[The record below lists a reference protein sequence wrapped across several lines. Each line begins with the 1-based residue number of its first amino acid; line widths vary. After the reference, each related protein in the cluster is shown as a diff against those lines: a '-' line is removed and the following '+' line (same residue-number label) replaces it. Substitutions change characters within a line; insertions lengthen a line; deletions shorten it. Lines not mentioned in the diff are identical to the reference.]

1 MTSYVDIDED
11 IDLGLDAEDITLKLL
26 NAVCDREQCPYEAC
40 INVYVTHSDNVRVY
54 NREYRDKDTTTDV
67 LSFPALDILNG
78 DFESAVEAS
87 DSPFDPESGE
97 LILGDI
103 VINADR
109 VYSQAEE
116 YGHSVL
122 REFAFLC
129 AHSLYHLCGY
139 DHERADEAEIME
151 RKQEETLA
159 SLNITRDTDV

>member
-1 MTSYVDIDED
+1 MTSYVDTDED
-11 IDLGLDAEDITLKLL
+11 IDLGFDTQELTLRLL
-26 NAVCDREQCPYEAC
+26 NDVCDSEQCPYETC
-40 INVYVTHSDNVRVY
+40 INVYVTHSDTVRVY
-54 NREYRDKDTTTDV
+54 NRDYRDNDSTTDV
-67 LSFPALDILNG
+67 ISFPALDISAG
-78 DFESAVEAS
+78 GFEEAVENS

-139 DHERADEAEIME
+139 DHMTPEEAGIME
-151 RKQEETLA
+151 RKQEDTLNR
-159 SLNITRDTDV
+159 LGITRG

>member
-11 IDLGLDAEDITLKLL
+11 IDFGFDVDKLTLDLL
-26 NAVCDREQCPYEAC
+26 NVVCDREQCPYEAC
-40 INVYVTHSDNVRVY
+40 INVYVTHSETVRVY
-54 NREYRDKDTTTDV
+54 NRDYRDKDTTTDV
-67 LSFPALDILNG
+67 LSFPALDIRDG
-78 DFESAVEAS
+78 DFEDAVDSS

-139 DHERADEAEIME
+139 DHETEDEAHIME
-151 RKQEETLA
+151 QKQEETLR
-159 SLNITRDTDV
+159 SLNITRDTHV

>member
-1 MTSYVDIDED
+1 MTSYVDTDED
-11 IDLGLDAEDITLKLL
+11 IDLGFDIQDLTLKLL
-26 NAVCDREQCPYEAC
+26 NAVCDSEHCPYEAC
-40 INVYVTHSDNVRVY
+40 INVYVTHSDTVRVY
-54 NREYRDKDTTTDV
+54 NRDYRDIDSTTDV
-67 LSFPALDILNG
+67 ISFPALDIIEG
-78 DFESAVEAS
+78 GFEEAVNDS

-139 DHERADEAEIME
+139 DHENPDEAAVME
-151 RKQEETLA
+151 RKQEDTLNL
-159 SLNITRDTDV
+159 LNITRG